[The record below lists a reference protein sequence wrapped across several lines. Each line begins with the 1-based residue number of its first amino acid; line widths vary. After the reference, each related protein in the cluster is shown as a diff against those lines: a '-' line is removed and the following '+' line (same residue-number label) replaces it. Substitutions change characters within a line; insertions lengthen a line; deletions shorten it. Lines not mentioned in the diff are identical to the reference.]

1 MVKKS
6 QGMINKEKYLSDGHK
21 IPTCVNKGCNND
33 VVVRDWKYFSF
44 KHCCGNCNTRMQKGL
59 PPRKGVTFYK
69 KKYCENIDAR
79 LGFECPVKKGF
90 DFPNSVL
97 HGDHIDGNHENN
109 SMQNLQTLC
118 SICHHLKGLKD
129 GDFISSKKGRDL
141 SKIID
146 S

>member
-44 KHCCGNCNTRMQKGL
+44 KHCCGNCNTRMQKWL

-69 KKYCENIDAR
+69 KKYCACCQ
-79 LGFECPVKKGF
+79 LFMKMCSF
-90 DFPNSVL
+90 FFFSFY
-97 HGDHIDGNHENN
+97 NN
-109 SMQNLQTLC
+109 N
-118 SICHHLKGLKD
+118 
-129 GDFISSKKGRDL
+129 
-141 SKIID
+141 
-146 S
+146 